1 MTDSE
6 TDPTE
11 LPNGDA
17 SWTALAGIISEA
29 EAEELLVHR
38 AEIRAR
44 SQDRLD
50 WIVEQLRDQ

>member
-6 TDPTE
+6 ADPVD
-11 LPNGDA
+11 LPDSDP
-17 SWTALAGIISEA
+17 SWTVLAGIISNA
-29 EAEELLVHR
+29 EAEEMLAHR

-44 SQDRLD
+44 SRYRLD

>member
-6 TDPTE
+6 TDSIE
-11 LPNGDA
+11 LPDGDP
-17 SWTALAGIISEA
+17 SWTALAEIISDA